1 MSTVRVVFEQA
12 DGARVALSVPEG
24 STVMQAAVGNGVDGI
39 VGECGGSAMCATC
52 HVYVVDGPVASLA
65 PVSAVEDAMLDSTVC
80 ERLPASRLG
89 CQVVL
94 TAAQAGLVLRLP
106 ERQT

>member
-1 MSTVRVVFEQA
+1 MSMVQIIFEQA
-12 DGARVALSVPEG
+12 DGARTALAVPEG
-24 STVMQAAVGNGVDGI
+24 TTVMQAAVGNGIEGI

-80 ERLPASRLG
+80 ARLPASRLG

-106 ERQT
+106 ARQT

>member
-1 MSTVRVVFEQA
+1 MSTVEIVFERA
-12 DGARVALSVPEG
+12 DGTRSALCVPVG
-24 STVMQAAVGNGVDGI
+24 STAMQAAVGNGIEGI

-52 HVYVVDGPVASLA
+52 HVYAVGGPVESLA

-80 ERLPASRLG
+80 ERRPQSRLG
-89 CQVVL
+89 CQIVL
-94 TAAQAGLVLRLP
+94 AAAHAGLVLRLP